1 MILSLP
7 QDTLPA
13 GAALNRVPLPGSKS
27 ATNRA
32 LLLAALAP
40 GLSVLRNGLDAEDT
54 RWMRGA
60 LQDLGV
66 RIEEVDG
73 AWRVHGGGRPSPR
86 RPLWLG
92 ASGTTLRFL
101 LPWLALR
108 ADAPV
113 QLTGAERLFER
124 PLEPL
129 LEPLRM
135 LGARW
140 EPARDGGLLTP
151 CPEPPERLDTAVD
164 ASLSSQF
171 LTGLALAAAGLPRGG
186 RLRWDAVSTPSYIAL
201 TRHWLHHFGV
211 EDQLEASRYPA
222 PQLIEREGP
231 EAITVHAWEIP
242 GGTLRPVD
250 LDLPADWS
258 GAAALLCAAAVTGR
272 AVELG
277 PLDREDGQGDSA
289 LPRILAA
296 AGCGFT
302 WVPGPALRLWGPM
315 TRGLRADLR
324 DCPDLGPVLAATA
337 ALAPEPSVLTGLHT
351 LPLKE
356 CDRLDASA
364 ELVRWLGGRAEIEGD
379 HTLRIEPVGADQP
392 RDLGRAPFDP
402 RGDHRMAFA
411 AAVGGLRRGGRIQDP
426 QCVAKTFPGF
436 WSAWNALLGA

>member
-1 MILSLP
+1 M
-7 QDTLPA
+7 
-13 GAALNRVPLPGSKS
+13 NRVPLPGSKS

-32 LLLAALAP
+32 LLLAAMAP
-40 GLSVLRNGLDAEDT
+40 GVSTLRNGLEAEDT

-66 RIEEVDG
+66 RIEEDG
-73 AWRVHGGGRPSPR
+73 AGWRVHGGARPSPK

-101 LPWLALR
+101 LPWLALK

-113 QLTGAERLFER
+113 KLTGAERLFER

-129 LEPLRM
+129 LEPLRN
-135 LGARW
+135 LGAGW
-140 EPARDGGLLTP
+140 EPLPDGGLLTP
-151 CPEPPERLDTAVD
+151 CAEPPERLDAGVD

-171 LTGLALAAAGLPRGG
+171 LTGLALAATTLSGGG
-186 RLRWDAVSTPSYIAL
+186 RLRWDAISTPSYLTL

-211 EDQLEASRYPA
+211 EDRLEASRYPA
-222 PQLIEREGP
+222 PQLIESTAP
-231 EAITVHAWEIP
+231 EAFTIHSWDIP
-242 GGTLRPVD
+242 GERLRPVD
-250 LDLPADWS
+250 LELPADWS
-258 GAAALLCAAAVTGR
+258 GAAALLCAAAVSGR

-277 PLDREDGQGDSA
+277 PLEREDGQGDSA

-337 ALAPEPSVLTGLHT
+337 ALAPAPSVLNGLHT
-351 LPLKE
+351 LRLKE

-364 ELVRWLGGRAEIEGD
+364 ELVGWLGGRAEIEGD
-379 HTLRIEPVGADQP
+379 HTLHITPVPRDQP
-392 RDLGRAPFDP
+392 LKLDRAPFDP
-402 RGDHRMAFA
+402 RNDHRMAFA
-411 AAVGGLRRGGRIQDP
+411 AAVGGLLRGGRLQDP
-426 QCVAKTFPGF
+426 QCVAKTFPDF
-436 WSAWNALLGA
+436 WGAWHTLLGA